1 VDQALS
7 VEVGAGVFFDALVGI
22 VGGENA
28 IRFARKFATLEKVFA
43 NDVLGYEALAMFVYT
58 TPMPWH
64 EQINKALWQRLP
76 NKGVLTFA
84 DALNSAL
91 TKIPPYGGVA
101 YRGFTAD
108 NLDAFSKRY
117 RRGHPIRML
126 GFTSASISPDKAFN
140 GNVLFTIRSH
150 TGGILWMWAAD
161 YGETDEVVFPSGSL
175 FNVISVERHEDK
187 AFVALEEVRT

>member
-7 VEVGAGVFFDALVGI
+7 VEIGAGVFFDALVGI
-22 VGGENA
+22 VGRENA
-28 IRFARKFATLEKVFA
+28 VRFARKFAPLEKVFA

-91 TKIPPYGGVA
+91 TKIPPYGGVV

-108 NLDAFSKRY
+108 NLDAFLKRY
-117 RRGHPIRML
+117 RRGRPIRML

-140 GNVLFTIRSH
+140 GNNIHTRRKRGPTDDVRPIAIRVLGDLARKSLVKPTA
-150 TGGILWMWAAD
+150 TA
-161 YGETDEVVFPSGSL
+161 PS
-175 FNVISVERHEDK
+175 RQDRK
-187 AFVALEEVRT
+187 AKQKE